1 MNSKH
6 GNNSELEISLYEKDI
21 MKFLEHCDI
30 KYYDLKAVQLIL
42 RYMHKYVDA
51 VYNKADIFR
60 LNVDK

>member
-6 GNNSELEISLYEKDI
+6 GNSSELEISLYEKDI
-21 MKFLEHCDI
+21 MKFLDHCDI
-30 KYYDLKAVQLIL
+30 EQCEVKAAQLIF

>member
-6 GNNSELEISLYEKDI
+6 GNSSELEISLYEKDI
-21 MKFLEHCDI
+21 MKFLEQYDI
-30 KYYDLKAVQLIL
+30 KCYDLKAAQLVF